1 MKLSTAALFLVSAFS
16 GARLVNAIAWVV
28 GYQSAGYTG
37 WNMRQ
42 YDDLYVGNPREV
54 AYIFGSNANTLPGA
68 FIVPLFITPP
78 QGKYDFNCI
87 ATPDEINDN
96 ARNIGFYVGGL
107 NHNGVTVAQC
117 YIEYSGSELCDS
129 DTISNPNE
137 LACNVWIVLN
147 YAILEEIEAY

>member
-1 MKLSTAALFLVSAFS
+1 MKLSSTAALFLVSAFS

-68 FIVPLFITPP
+68 VCGSWTEWYIITNPAP
-78 QGKYDFNCI
+78 GKYDFNCI

-137 LACNVWIVLN
+137 LACNVWIVCQ
-147 YAILEEIEAY
+147 